1 MLYRCVTSPAR
12 ERGIKGFIQYTGRM
26 ASITMLTS
34 PSGKSFITSKYDD
47 NTLDLDDPACFVFK
61 KAVKKYG
68 FERFDV
74 KPLWFDDDE
83 CGEEYVT
90 FMEDEMIDSYKPEYN
105 MAVF

>member
-1 MLYRCVTSPAR
+1 
-12 ERGIKGFIQYTGRM
+12 M